1 MILMIIV
8 IAMVIVVAVIIVIT
22 VNMNLAVKVLGFSPD
37 KCWSY
42 GRLNGKG
49 ASVTQPPL
57 EDATKETINRVVL
70 WITIQIGVKSTV
82 PFDGKDGRE
91 VKFASFKRFLPTTM
105 GAVRLNRSNRRER
118 AQKKSQKQKS
128 RPKHEMKLKRFE
140 RLL

>member
-1 MILMIIV
+1 
-8 IAMVIVVAVIIVIT
+8 
-22 VNMNLAVKVLGFSPD
+22 MNLAVKVLGFSPD

-49 ASVTQPPL
+49 PSVTQPPL

-91 VKFASFKRFLPTTM
+91 VKFASFKRFLPTAM
-105 GAVRLNRSNRRER
+105 GTVRLSRSNRRER

-128 RPKHEMKLKRFE
+128 RPKHEMQLKRFE